1 MKTPRNYEEPS
12 STLTKLLFTFLILS
26 FVFLGGNF
34 ITSSFPQTILVNQET
49 IIEFNDNLLSFQDID
64 SSGANITINGRQ
76 TSANSN
82 DVIAL
87 GGRQSVILTGN
98 QITSNGNAFFEG
110 LLTIPTRLNH
120 VILFEQSQVSIPD
133 TAKQLSIKF
142 MDEEIILVA
151 KGSDVF
157 SVQTGE
163 NTYDIQISDITY
175 ITDTN
180 NKGLFKV
187 WHRDNNYIIS
197 LVGYYGEE
205 PLIVSVLE

>member
-1 MKTPRNYEEPS
+1 M
-12 STLTKLLFTFLILS
+12 
-26 FVFLGGNF
+26 FLGGNF

-98 QITSNGNAFFEG
+98 QVTSNGHSFFEG

-163 NTYDIQISDITY
+163 NAYDIQISDITY

>member
-1 MKTPRNYEEPS
+1 M
-12 STLTKLLFTFLILS
+12 
-26 FVFLGGNF
+26 FLGGNF

-64 SSGANITINGRQ
+64 SSDANITINGRQ

-87 GGRQSVILTGN
+87 GGRQSVVLTGN
-98 QITSNGNAFFEG
+98 QITSNGNTFFEG

-120 VILFEQSQVSIPD
+120 VILFEQSQVLIPD
-133 TAKQLSIKF
+133 TARQISIKF
-142 MDEEIILVA
+142 LNEEIMLID
-151 KGSDVF
+151 KGNDVF

-163 NTYDIQISDITY
+163 NAYDIQLSDITY

-180 NKGLFKV
+180 NEGLFKV

-205 PLIVSVLE
+205 TLIVSVLE

>member
-1 MKTPRNYEEPS
+1 MKTPRNQEESS

-64 SSGANITINGRQ
+64 SSGANITINGLQ

-98 QITSNGNAFFEG
+98 QVTSNGNSFFEG
-110 LLTIPTRLNH
+110 LLTIPTKLNH
-120 VILFEQSQVSIPD
+120 IILFEQSQVSIPD

-163 NTYDIQISDITY
+163 NSYDIQISDITY

-187 WHRDNNYIIS
+187 WHRDDNYIIS

>member
-1 MKTPRNYEEPS
+1 MKTPRNQEESS

-64 SSGANITINGRQ
+64 SSGANITINGLQ

-98 QITSNGNAFFEG
+98 QVTSNENTFFEG
-110 LLTIPTRLNH
+110 LLTIPTKLNH
-120 VILFEQSQVSIPD
+120 IILFEQSQVSIPD

-151 KGSDVF
+151 KGNDVF